1 MSDASSLDSH
11 VISAVKKVSPSVV
24 NISTVRFVRDF
35 FQVQPVSGMGSG
47 LVIDPRGYI
56 VTNLHVIV
64 RSDKNTITTV
74 EGKKFSG
81 TLVGTDS
88 SSDIAVIKVD
98 SDILPAAELGDSD
111 KLNLGQFAL
120 AIGNPFGFILGGP
133 SVTIGV
139 VSALNRSIQVNEKV
153 YENFIQTDAA
163 INPGNS
169 GGPLIN
175 ITGNV
180 IGINTAM
187 IPYAQGIGFAIP
199 INIVKRIA
207 KDLISYGKVLRPWL
221 GLVGLTINN
230 EIISY
235 YNLPVKTGVVVA
247 KIIPGGPSHRAG
259 VLEGDVIV
267 KMNDVHLNNMSDLQK
282 MIQNKKVGENIELE
296 IIRNGLKGITVV
308 PLGEVP
314 QY

>member
-1 MSDASSLDSH
+1 
-11 VISAVKKVSPSVV
+11 
-24 NISTVRFVRDF
+24 VRDF

-98 SDILPAAELGDSD
+98 SDSLPAAELGDSD

-230 EIISY
+230 EITSY

-267 KMNDVHLNNMSDLQK
+267 KMNDVHLNDMSDLQK
-282 MIQNKKVGENIELE
+282 MIQKKKVGENIELE
-296 IIRNGLKGITVV
+296 IIRNRLKGITIV